1 MNEGSRLSL
10 SLNALGSLLF
20 FYDLNSSLWQCSVIG
35 VHDAGFKKKKNF
47 KLSACL
53 FLTPRAVL
61 FSWLIDAM
69 AYAKAAAPS
78 ASMCVDLFGLSSVLL
93 ALLTLASPARHLHQ
107 QVGVADARVQN
118 IHDDFNGL

>member
-1 MNEGSRLSL
+1 M
-10 SLNALGSLLF
+10 
-20 FYDLNSSLWQCSVIG
+20 
-35 VHDAGFKKKKNF
+35 
-47 KLSACL
+47 
-53 FLTPRAVL
+53 PRAVL

-78 ASMCVDLFGLSSVLL
+78 ASMCVDLFGLSSVLR
-93 ALLTLASPARHLHQ
+93 ALLTLARHLHQ